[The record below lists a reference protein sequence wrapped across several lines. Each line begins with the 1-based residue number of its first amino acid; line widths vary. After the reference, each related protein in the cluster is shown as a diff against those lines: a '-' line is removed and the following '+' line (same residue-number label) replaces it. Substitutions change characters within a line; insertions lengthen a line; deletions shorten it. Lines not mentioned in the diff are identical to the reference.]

1 MPDNQKP
8 QEIKA
13 EAEQRRGY
21 SCDKPSTETILLTI
35 ILPPTIMDKQDLC
48 LPCLAIAIDNSK
60 KRSDNDI

>member
-13 EAEQRRGY
+13 EAEQRRCY
-21 SCDKPSTETILLTI
+21 SYDKPSTETILLTI
-35 ILPPTIMDKQDLC
+35 ILPPTIMDKKDLC
-48 LPCLAIAIDNSK
+48 LPCLAIAIDISN